1 METKD
6 YGYRTGEDELIT
18 EEFDQQAE
26 GEQQQTEGE
35 AEGEQTESEAE
46 GEQQQAEGQAAESEA
61 EGEQQQTEKQAAE
74 SETEGEQ
81 QQAEGQTTEAE
92 AETEQQAEAAAPV
105 DWKTQIKDVD
115 KWEVL
120 STLGFDEFSI
130 GMLKYKEKTGDVT
143 PYLEAKTVDY
153 TKMSPE
159 QLLRLDLK
167 KKNEGMSERALN
179 IKLKKE
185 IEDKYCLDRELH
197 PEDSDEAV
205 LGQEQLRLDAEQVR
219 KAFIENQ
226 KSFKEPESL
235 PDLDATRKEAEM
247 QQLKASLG
255 NGIMNDAATVNLK
268 KAKTLTFGKGE
279 ASFNYPIK
287 NVQPLID
294 AALTT
299 IVESGRKDLKGINL
313 NTFYKQ
319 LTYGSDPDGF
329 EKEWADHIE
338 AVAKKK
344 FQKRIQNVKPK
355 ATNPSKPTEED
366 LTPAQQLA
374 RHGRY
379 V

>member
-26 GEQQQTEGE
+26 SEQQQTEGE
-35 AEGEQTESEAE
+35 TEEGQTESEAEGEQQAEGQAEQNEEQAE
-46 GEQQQAEGQAAESEA
+46 GEQQQAEGQAAESE
-61 EGEQQQTEKQAAE
+61 
-74 SETEGEQ
+74 TEGEQ
-81 QQAEGQTTEAE
+81 QQAEAAE
-92 AETEQQAEAAAPV
+92 PV

-344 FQKRIQNVKPK
+344 FQKGIQNVKPK
-355 ATNPSKPTEED
+355 TTNPSKTEEED